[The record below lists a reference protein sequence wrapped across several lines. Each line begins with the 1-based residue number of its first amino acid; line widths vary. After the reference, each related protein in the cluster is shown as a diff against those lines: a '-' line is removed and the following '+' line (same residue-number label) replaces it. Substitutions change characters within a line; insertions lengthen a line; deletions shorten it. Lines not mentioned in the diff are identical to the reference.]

1 MRPLPALVAVLALA
15 ACAEL
20 PPSRAGAATQA
31 ACRSR
36 ADEVFLRQHRD
47 SIYRADDYSGGIRD
61 APYATTGLPGITTN
75 GLADEYGRA
84 ETFRSCVN
92 GTDAEPAGPLPS
104 PGAAP
109 GPQSR

>member
-1 MRPLPALVAVLALA
+1 MRCLPVLAALLALA
-15 ACAEL
+15 GCAE
-20 PPSRAGAATQA
+20 PPLSRASAATQA

-36 ADEVFLRQHRD
+36 ADEVFLTQHRD
-47 SIYRADDYSGGIRD
+47 SVYRADDYNGGIRD
-61 APYATTGLPGITTN
+61 APYATSGLPGITTN
-75 GLADEYGRA
+75 GLADEYDRD

-92 GTDAEPAGPLPS
+92 GTGAPPAGMMPS